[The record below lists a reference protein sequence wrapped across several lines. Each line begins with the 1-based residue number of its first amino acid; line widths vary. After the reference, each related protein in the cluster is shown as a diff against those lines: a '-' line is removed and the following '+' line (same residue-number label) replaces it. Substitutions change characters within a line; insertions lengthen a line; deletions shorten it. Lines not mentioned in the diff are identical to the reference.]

1 MKRLYIVRHGA
12 AQSAFEVGSDFA
24 RRLTPAGCEG
34 VRSVAERIAT
44 ESGAALPQRIV
55 ASAAPRARRTAEILA
70 ERFGEA
76 VVGGCSVVREL
87 YAGGPNDYLN
97 VLARSL
103 PDEVE
108 CAMVVGHN
116 PAVSELLALL
126 TGAMPGEYAMR
137 KGDAAC
143 VAFDWP
149 AGASWEELYVAEG
162 RLERYV
168 LASVG

>member
-12 AQSAFEVGSDFA
+12 AQSTFEAGSDFA
-24 RRLTPAGCEG
+24 RRLTPAGCKS

-44 ESGAALPQRIV
+44 EPGAVRPERIV
-55 ASAAPRARRTAEILA
+55 VSAAPRARQTAEILA
-70 ERFGEA
+70 ERFGTEA
-76 VVGGCSVVREL
+76 VGGCSVVREL

-97 VLARSL
+97 VLVRSL

-116 PAVSELLALL
+116 PAVSELLAGL
-126 TGAMPGEYAMR
+126 TGAMAGEYAMR

-143 VAFDWP
+143 VAFEEVAD
-149 AGASWEELYVAEG
+149 GASWEELYGTEG

-168 LASVG
+168 IASW